1 MADYIKTDLVRNL
14 QSDQTTPDV
23 KKQFMI
29 DLGIYLMNCHFRYNV
44 SLSVQ
49 ISTVGVDKKN
59 VLSMYPKPYA
69 INAVHLLY
77 SALRI
82 SQTAYLFG
90 CNR

>member
-1 MADYIKTDLVRNL
+1 
-14 QSDQTTPDV
+14 
-23 KKQFMI
+23 MI

-59 VLSMYPKPYA
+59 RLSMYPKPCA
-69 INAVHLLY
+69 INAVHLQY

-82 SQTAYLFG
+82 SQTADLYG
-90 CNR
+90 WNR